1 MVSEVM
7 PGPSFGPG
15 GQEGSKTQA
24 PQFLSDPPAPAEVE
38 QRPGD
43 ALGFR
48 AKDHGRCLSGIRFT
62 VGEDRQQQPPSVCAA
77 HPHHHHSFVW
87 HT

>member
-24 PQFLSDPPAPAEVE
+24 HSLLVSDPPAP
-38 QRPGD
+38 GD
-43 ALGFR
+43 ALDFW
-48 AKDHGRCLSGIRFT
+48 AKDHEQLP
-62 VGEDRQQQPPSVCAA
+62 Q
-77 HPHHHHSFVW
+77 W
-87 HT
+87 HVVHGL